1 MYKITLVFTTRMEF
15 RKNDVERL
23 ILGLQP
29 LLIPLVSSRYE
40 IEKVDDPLAAD
51 DDDEPF

>member
-40 IEKVDDPLAAD
+40 ILEFNDPLD
-51 DDDEPF
+51 PDDDEPF

>member
-40 IEKVDDPLAAD
+40 IEKLDDPR
-51 DDDEPF
+51 DDDENDEPF